1 MKLDS
6 VGEVIANRKLSLVRD
21 NQEPVEV
28 EVSMGRPMKFAD
40 HTDFYCPYEIKGLGR
55 GKVRAAGGIDA
66 FQAMQLALGTIAVE
80 LEVLQKESGG
90 KLSWDAGDEG
100 YLGFPERESEKE

>member
-6 VGEVIANRKLSLVRD
+6 VGDVIANRKLSLVRD
-21 NQEPVEV
+21 DQDPVEV
-28 EVSMGRPMKFAD
+28 EVSMGKPMKFPN
-40 HTDFYCPYEIKGLGR
+40 HTDYYCPYEIKGLGQGR
-55 GKVRAAGGIDA
+55 VKAAGGIDA

-90 KLSWDAGDEG
+90 KLSWDAGEAG
-100 YLGFPERESEKE
+100 YLGFPERDSKKE